1 MQPIRAV
8 ARPLVATSFI
18 VSGMERLRDPRS
30 RAEELA
36 PSIKPIADRVD
47 WLAGKDPEML
57 VRVQGAIGVGAGTLL
72 ALGRF
77 PRLSALLLAASLL
90 PTLVAEHQY
99 WAEDDPERR
108 ETERSLLL
116 LKGGLAAA
124 LLMLATEPRRYR
136 NLAALRRQAH
146 DARTRAAVETRA
158 MRRQAQAEM
167 RQARR
172 EAARQVRRAR
182 REALR
187 SAKAPAKIPARI
199 PVKIKR

>member
-1 MQPIRAV
+1 M
-8 ARPLVATSFI
+8 ARPLVAASFV

-36 PSIKPIADRVD
+36 PSLKPIADRVD

-57 VRVQGAIGVGAGTLL
+57 VRVQGAIGVGAGTML
-72 ALGRF
+72 ALGKF

-90 PTLVAEHQY
+90 PTVLAEHQY
-99 WAEDDPERR
+99 WTEDDPERR

-124 LLMLATEPRRYR
+124 LLMFATEPRRHR
-136 NLAALRRQAH
+136 RLAALRRQVH

-182 REALR
+182 REARRL
-187 SAKAPAKIPARI
+187 AKSSGRAPVT
-199 PVKIKR
+199 VKR